1 MERGEAA
8 MDHSVNPSPPPPLT
22 GGGGGG
28 VENFKLDFAGGGGNF
43 QNKWGGRGGGIPKIT
58 GGTLT
63 WGGGKKNN

>member
-28 VENFKLDFAGGGGNF
+28 GGGNLKKGGGGGVDLE
-43 QNKWGGRGGGIPKIT
+43 KGVVWLHLPT
-58 GGTLT
+58 MS
-63 WGGGKKNN
+63 